1 MTMKQMIFVMFFS
14 FFSLN
19 LLSPIFTLPLAPA
32 LYVFGDSLLD
42 NGNNN
47 FLPTLARANFL
58 PYGVDFPRGPTG
70 RFSNGRTVADFLAE
84 YLGLPYSP
92 PYLSFGGLGS
102 LSGVNYAS
110 GSCGILP
117 ESGHVLALHRS
128 VIPIAVAVVF
138 KVICGA
144 FLHPLCVVYVAPFH
158 VVVMRR
164 DYVSAPPS
172 SAHLGHFFVR
182 CRDFRSGGMWG
193 GPGEEVSSYGEEVVR
208 VSVVVGNG
216 SGDCGERWLLLWWV
230 VFEESGKCIT
240 LTEQINL
247 FGREIKRD
255 LTSKVKYPTELSDHL
270 QKSIFIIS
278 AGSNDYINNF
288 LQPQFYDSSKFYQ
301 PKPFAEHL
309 IENFSQQLKTLYEL
323 GARKIVVFEI
333 GPIGCIPAISRT
345 HEHTGE
351 CMEEANKMALYFNEK
366 LSAMLKNL
374 TSSLPG
380 STFVLGQSYSIII
393 DLYKNPSI
401 YGLIDG
407 RNPCCTTWQHG
418 TSACIPFLRPCM
430 NPSKHIFW
438 DAFHLTEVVYSVVAS
453 RCFRNSS
460 SCSPVSIQELVKI

>member
-1 MTMKQMIFVMFFS
+1 
-14 FFSLN
+14 
-19 LLSPIFTLPLAPA
+19 
-32 LYVFGDSLLD
+32 
-42 NGNNN
+42 
-47 FLPTLARANFL
+47 
-58 PYGVDFPRGPTG
+58 
-70 RFSNGRTVADFLAE
+70 
-84 YLGLPYSP
+84 
-92 PYLSFGGLGS
+92 
-102 LSGVNYAS
+102 
-110 GSCGILP
+110 
-117 ESGHVLALHRS
+117 
-128 VIPIAVAVVF
+128 
-138 KVICGA
+138 
-144 FLHPLCVVYVAPFH
+144 
-158 VVVMRR
+158 
-164 DYVSAPPS
+164 
-172 SAHLGHFFVR
+172 
-182 CRDFRSGGMWG
+182 
-193 GPGEEVSSYGEEVVR
+193 
-208 VSVVVGNG
+208 
-216 SGDCGERWLLLWWV
+216 
-230 VFEESGKCIT
+230 GKYIT
-240 LTEQINL
+240 LTEQIKL

-255 LTSKVKYPTELSDHL
+255 LTSKVRYSTELSDHL

-288 LQPQFYDSSKFYQ
+288 LQPRFYDSSKFYQ

-309 IENFSQQLKTLYEL
+309 IENFSQQLKTLYVL